1 MGKFYAVK
9 TGRATGIFDN
19 WKDVQKSVIGYSNA
33 SYKGFDTKEEAE
45 EWLNKKA
52 TVVDPT
58 SKILAVAYVD
68 GSYDSKHK
76 LYSYGCVIFS
86 GDSTYTLN
94 AVDFSEDAKTRNIAG
109 ELTGARKVI
118 EWCEE
123 HNIQNLILHH
133 DYIGI
138 QKWAEHEWKCNIPLT
153 QNYQKYVDSIRDKI
167 TIQFVKVAA
176 HTGIQYNEMADQLAK
191 QAITEYLKKE

>member
-9 TGRATGIFDN
+9 TGRTIGIFNN
-19 WKDVQKSVIGYSNA
+19 WKDVQKAVIGYSNA
-33 SYKGFDTKEEAE
+33 SYKSFETKEEAE

-68 GSYDSKHK
+68 GSYDNKHK

-94 AVDFSEDAKTRNIAG
+94 SVDFSEDTKTRNIAG
-109 ELTGARKVI
+109 ELTGARKAI
-118 EWCEE
+118 EWCLE
-123 HNIQNLILHH
+123 HDIQNLILYH

-138 QKWAEHEWKCNIPLT
+138 QKWADHEWKCNIPLT
-153 QNYQKYVDSIRDKI
+153 ENYQKFIDGVKDKI
-167 TIQFVKVAA
+167 CIQFCKCKA
-176 HTGIQYNEMADQLAK
+176 HTGIRYNEMADQLAK
-191 QAITEYLKKE
+191 DAITEYLKSK

>member
-9 TGRATGIFDN
+9 SGRTIGIFNN
-19 WKDVQKSVIGYSNA
+19 WKDVQKAVIGYSNA
-33 SYKGFDTKEEAE
+33 SYKSFETKEEAE

-68 GSYDSKHK
+68 GSYDNKHK

-94 AVDFSEDAKTRNIAG
+94 SVDFSEDHKTRNIAG
-109 ELTGARKVI
+109 ELTGARKAI
-118 EWCEE
+118 EWCLE
-123 HNIQNLILHH
+123 HDIQNLILYH

-138 QKWAEHEWKCNIPLT
+138 QKWADHEWKCNIPLT
-153 QNYQKYVDSIRDKI
+153 ENYQKFIDGVKDKI
-167 TIQFVKVAA
+167 CIQFCKCKA
-176 HTGIQYNEMADQLAK
+176 HTGIRYNEMADQLAK
-191 QAITEYLKKE
+191 DAITEYIKSK

>member
-9 TGRATGIFDN
+9 TGRTIGIFNN
-19 WKDVQKSVIGYSNA
+19 WKDVQKAVIGYSNA
-33 SYKGFDTKEEAE
+33 SYKSFETKEEAE

-68 GSYDSKHK
+68 GSYDNKHK

-86 GDSTYTLN
+86 GNSTYTLN
-94 AVDFSEDAKTRNIAG
+94 SVDFSEDTKTRNIAG
-109 ELTGARKVI
+109 ELTGARKAI
-118 EWCEE
+118 EWCLE
-123 HNIQNLILHH
+123 HDIQNLILYH

-138 QKWAEHEWKCNIPLT
+138 QKWADHEWKCNIPLT
-153 QNYQKYVDSIRDKI
+153 ENYQKFIDSVKDKI
-167 TIQFVKVAA
+167 FIQFCKCAA
-176 HTGIQYNEMADQLAK
+176 HTGIRYNEMADQLAK
-191 QAITEYLKKE
+191 DAITEYLKSK

>member
-9 TGRATGIFDN
+9 TGRTIGIFNN
-19 WKDVQKSVIGYSNA
+19 WKDVQKAVIGYSNA
-33 SYKGFDTKEEAE
+33 SYKSFETKEEAE

-58 SKILAVAYVD
+58 SKMLAVAYVD
-68 GSYDSKHK
+68 GSYDNKHK

-94 AVDFSEDAKTRNIAG
+94 SVDFSEDTKTRNIAG
-109 ELTGARKVI
+109 ELTGARKAI
-118 EWCEE
+118 EWCLE
-123 HNIQNLILHH
+123 HDIQNLILYH

-138 QKWAEHEWKCNIPLT
+138 QKWADHEWKCNIPLT
-153 QNYQKYVDSIRDKI
+153 ENYQKFIDSVKDKI
-167 TIQFVKVAA
+167 FIQFCKCAA
-176 HTGIQYNEMADQLAK
+176 HTGIRYNEMADQLAK
-191 QAITEYLKKE
+191 DAITEYLKSK